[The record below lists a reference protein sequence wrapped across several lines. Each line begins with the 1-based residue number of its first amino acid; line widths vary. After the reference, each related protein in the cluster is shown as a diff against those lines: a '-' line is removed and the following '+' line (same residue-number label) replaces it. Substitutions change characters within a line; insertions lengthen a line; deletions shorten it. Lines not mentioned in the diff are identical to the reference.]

1 MVIDSKVSFL
11 NKAEKLLATEI
22 TAAARDRVLSII
34 SDIMQGFSVVE
45 TACSDAIDDDLV
57 ECYFDAMSVR
67 GLSKKTFRVYRC
79 HIKELLDY
87 LKVPIRSIMVYHL
100 RGFLAYKKSNGM
112 AESTLAHRRSVY
124 SSFFTWLHREGL
136 IEKNPVSNL
145 ATIKVPKKQKELYS
159 DIDIMKL
166 KDGCT
171 SIRDKAI
178 IYFLESSMCRIS
190 ELVELDRD
198 DIDFE
203 NREFIL
209 HGKGDKERIAFID
222 KLTAAILRDYLS
234 TRTDACPALFVN
246 RYGNRLTTDGIRFM
260 LNNIAARA
268 GVEHVHPHK
277 FRRTSA
283 TNNARKGMQVQHIQY
298 LLGHENIDTT
308 MQYVQVIGEDAKMRF
323 KQLVG

>member
-1 MVIDSKVSFL
+1 
-11 NKAEKLLATEI
+11 
-22 TAAARDRVLSII
+22 
-34 SDIMQGFSVVE
+34 
-45 TACSDAIDDDLV
+45 
-57 ECYFDAMSVR
+57 
-67 GLSKKTFRVYRC
+67 
-79 HIKELLDY
+79 
-87 LKVPIRSIMVYHL
+87 
-100 RGFLAYKKSNGM
+100 
-112 AESTLAHRRSVY
+112 
-124 SSFFTWLHREGL
+124 
-136 IEKNPVSNL
+136 
-145 ATIKVPKKQKELYS
+145 
-159 DIDIMKL
+159 
-166 KDGCT
+166 
-171 SIRDKAI
+171 
-178 IYFLESSMCRIS
+178 MCRIS

-222 KLTAAILRDYLS
+222 KLTAAILRDYLN
-234 TRTDACPALFVN
+234 TRTDDCPALFVN

-260 LNNIAARA
+260 LNNLAART